1 MKINKQKFVQLMKEA
16 YNKRLVTEDGE
27 EQGSSMEKPAAD
39 VTAVIKQVNSRLQ
52 GRMEYSEASKAFLE
66 YVLEFVEEGATKAEL
81 INTCKSLLGDAGVQA
96 AEYLSKMAKVY
107 RNRKGREEI
116 ADMDPQKV
124 DQIKTIK
131 GDNVS
136 MQQFTEEI
144 AQRLQGATAKTL
156 PLILGKVIDTMKAN
170 SSDARGTIDE
180 YILTLLQNLK
190 KENRLPEFN
199 IRVGSERVT
208 DILELYDLL
217 QQEAGI

>member
-1 MKINKQKFVQLMKEA
+1 
-16 YNKRLVTEDGE
+16 
-27 EQGSSMEKPAAD
+27 
-39 VTAVIKQVNSRLQ
+39 
-52 GRMEYSEASKAFLE
+52 
-66 YVLEFVEEGATKAEL
+66 
-81 INTCKSLLGDAGVQA
+81 
-96 AEYLSKMAKVY
+96 
-107 RNRKGREEI
+107 
-116 ADMDPQKV
+116 
-124 DQIKTIK
+124 
-131 GDNVS
+131 